1 MTDIVDRF
9 MNLFISNERSKGVF
23 DPRQKTPGKN
33 MYTLHSKYEKTD
45 FEDHISGKRGIGLV
59 PILDDDTC
67 WWGAIDIDCHGDAK
81 EIDLY
86 ELEKEVRSKDLPLM
100 VCRSKSGG
108 AHLYLFCSEAVPA
121 RLVRKVLAKWASEL
135 HFTGAEVFPKQDKL
149 LKDKEGQQL
158 GNWIN
163 ICNFDAYS
171 EGALRWCVEGGKRIS
186 IEYFVEIAE
195 SRRVTAQVLVE
206 KSEGN
211 HDGAPPCI
219 CAMISNGIAPGY
231 RNEAL
236 YNICIY
242 LKQAYPETWKDKA
255 FDLNAKIFS
264 TPLPYS
270 EAKKT
275 ITSVGRR
282 TYRYKC
288 GEEPC
293 RSLCNSSVCVNRKF
307 GITKEEHTT
316 MNLGEHP
323 KFTGLKKYLTDPVRW
338 GLEMDGGFELNLTT
352 QDIMDYKKVREA
364 VAEKLTRI
372 IPPMKADKWL
382 AILQTLMNEAVLVDA
397 PEDASSH
404 GLIWSHLRT
413 FLQRADMTS
422 TGENTEDRKML
433 LRGIPVVQLKN
444 EKKLIYFRGSDFVNY
459 LRKNR
464 AEELRGPNLWFALRQ
479 HGVTH
484 TSLRIGSV
492 VRDVW
497 AVEMDK
503 IEQPKMEGKKIEP
516 EF

>member
-1 MTDIVDRF
+1 MERVIDRL
-9 MNLFISNERSKGVF
+9 MGLFVSNGRSKGVF
-23 DPRQKTPGKN
+23 DPHAKDSGRK
-33 MYTLHSKYEKTD
+33 MHTLHSACDRAD
-45 FEDHISGKRGIGLV
+45 FLAHVSGERGLGLV

-86 ELEKEVRSKDLPLM
+86 ELEREVRSKDLPLM

-108 AHLYLFCSEAVPA
+108 AHLYLFCAEPVQA
-121 RLVRKVLAKWASEL
+121 RLIRKVLGKWASEL

-149 LKDKEGQQL
+149 IKDKEGQQL

-163 ICNFDAYS
+163 LCNFDAYS
-171 EGALRWCVEGGKRIS
+171 KDALRYCVEGGKRTS
-186 IEYFVEIAE
+186 LEYFVEIAE
-195 SRRVTAQVLVE
+195 SRRVTGSMLVE
-206 KSEGN
+206 KSEGD
-211 HDGAPPCI
+211 HAGAPPCVS
-219 CAMISNGIAPGY
+219 AMISNGVAPGY

-236 YNICIY
+236 YNVCIY
-242 LKQAYPETWKDKA
+242 LKQSHPETWKDKA
-255 FDLNAKIFS
+255 FDLNAKIFQN
-264 TPLPYS
+264 PLTHS

-275 ITSVGRR
+275 ITSVARR
-282 TYRYKC
+282 VYRYKC

-307 GITKEEHTT
+307 GITKEEHTA

-323 KFTGLKKYLTDPVRW
+323 EFTSLKKYLTDPVRW
-338 GLEMDGGFELNLTT
+338 GLEMDGYELNLTT
-352 QDIMDYKKVREA
+352 QDIMDHKKVREM
-364 VAEKLTRI
+364 VAEKMTRI
-372 IPPMKADKWL
+372 IPPMKCDKWL
-382 AILQTLMNEAVLVDA
+382 ITLQALMENAVLIDA
-397 PEDASSH
+397 PDDASSH

-422 TGENTEDRKML
+422 TGENKEDRKML
-433 LRGIPVVQLKN
+433 LRGIPVIQMK
-444 EKKLIYFRGSDFVNY
+444 EGQKLVYFRGSDFVSH

-464 AEELRGPNLWFALRQ
+464 AEELRGPNLWFALKQ
-479 HGVTH
+479 HGVSH
-484 TSLRIGSV
+484 MSLRIGSV

-497 AVEMDK
+497 AVDMDK